1 MRQLTTRNVIVPQ
14 GSSVKS
20 LLQLVGAFI
29 LLVVVG
35 VANANGDL
43 PLPCANI
50 NAAAPAADD
59 TCLAYIESAP
69 RPDFDPIPIDY
80 FTLDGYQYWRAKQPG
95 TPLYSAPN
103 GSVVGRTSNGLV
115 YIRAKERSADGQWL
129 RSEEGQ
135 WLRTADLQRE
145 RPSEFR
151 GVQLGGDEDGELRP
165 FAWVLK
171 DAQPAA
177 SPGGAAAEDAPLL
190 QRYDLVYTFASVED
204 EEGAR
209 WYLIGAGQWLPA
221 AQLAVVLP
229 TQKPR
234 VISRDRW
241 LSVDLTQQ
249 VLLGYWQDTPQFATL
264 VSSGIEGRATPL
276 GVYEIWARLE
286 LDSMSGFTGAPDAY
300 GLESV
305 PWVLYYDESIG
316 FHGTYWH
323 DGFGAP
329 LSHGCV
335 NLSVS
340 DSAFVYQWTV
350 DGIGAYGTDD
360 VEEIDT
366 QVYVYRSGGAGD
378 GPAASD

>member
-1 MRQLTTRNVIVPQ
+1 MAAARPICSASVPQ
-14 GSSVKS
+14 NS
-20 LLQLVGAFI
+20 
-29 LLVVVG
+29 
-35 VANANGDL
+35 
-43 PLPCANI
+43 
-50 NAAAPAADD
+50 AACNWGED
-59 TCLAYIESAP
+59 T
-69 RPDFDPIPIDY
+69 
-80 FTLDGYQYWRAKQPG
+80 
-95 TPLYSAPN
+95 
-103 GSVVGRTSNGLV
+103 
-115 YIRAKERSADGQWL
+115 
-129 RSEEGQ
+129 
-135 WLRTADLQRE
+135 
-145 RPSEFR
+145 
-151 GVQLGGDEDGELRP
+151 LRP
-165 FAWVLK
+165 FAWVLE

-177 SPGGAAAEDAPLL
+177 SPGGVATEDAPLL

-305 PWVLYYDESIG
+305 PGCSI
-316 FHGTYWH
+316 TTR
-323 DGFGAP
+323 A
-329 LSHGCV
+329 
-335 NLSVS
+335 SVS
-340 DSAFVYQWTV
+340 TAPIGMMVSA
-350 DGIGAYGTDD
+350 
-360 VEEIDT
+360 
-366 QVYVYRSGGAGD
+366 R
-378 GPAASD
+378 P

>member
-1 MRQLTTRNVIVPQ
+1 MLFAV
-14 GSSVKS
+14 
-20 LLQLVGAFI
+20 VGATT
-29 LLVVVG
+29 G
-35 VANANGDL
+35 NGDL

-59 TCLAYIESAP
+59 ACLAYIERAP

-80 FTLDGYQYWRAKQPG
+80 FTLDGFQYWRAQRPG

-103 GSVVGRTSNGLV
+103 GSVVGRTNNGLV
-115 YIRAKERSADGQWL
+115 YIRAREKSADGHWL
-129 RSEEGQ
+129 RNEDGQ

-145 RPSEFR
+145 RASEFR
-151 GVQLGGDEDGELRP
+151 GVQLGEDTLRP

-171 DAQPAA
+171 ASWPAA
-177 SPGGAAAEDAPLL
+177 SPGGPAVKDAPLL
-190 QRYDLVYTFASVED
+190 RRYDRVYTFASVED

-209 WYLIGAGQWLPA
+209 WYLVGAEQWLPA
-221 AQLAVVLP
+221 ARLAVVLP
-229 TQKPR
+229 AQKPR

-241 LSVDLTQQ
+241 LAVDLTQQ

-276 GVYEIWARLE
+276 GVYEIWARLD

-335 NLSVS
+335 NLSIS
-340 DSAFVYQWTV
+340 DAAFVYQWTV
-350 DGIGAYGTDD
+350 DGIGAFGTDG
-360 VEEIDT
+360 VEDIDT
-366 QVYVYRSGGAGD
+366 QVYVYRSAP
-378 GPAASD
+378 PAAAPASD